1 MSSET
6 RREDNPIKSTI
17 SFCSPQETVTIREAS
32 TEPKQNLARLESENP
47 VLEKQLPQQIDFS
60 DLEFDGALPKPK
72 PSARQRKI
80 LINLLGNPFTPE
92 SEWLNICQMLGHET
106 RIPRRKP
113 LRRRT
118 LRAFAL
124 ALIVAPLTYAL
135 GTHLEK
141 SFVKSVSPKLAAFNT
156 SWDQYQDNMQTEISR
171 SWIPSPYAESEI
183 VSLIFKVN
191 EDGTTGPIRLGRSFR
206 KSQSWQSDL
215 FRRSCVKAVLNARL
229 NPLPLGLS
237 GQEVECFFERP
248 NSKPFSVD
256 NIGYGCTDE
265 RLISYAGLEPV
276 SIVVK
281 K

>member
-1 MSSET
+1 VSSET
-6 RREDNPIKSTI
+6 RREDNTIKSTI
-17 SFCSPQETVTIREAS
+17 SFCSPQDTVIIREATS
-32 TEPKQNLARLESENP
+32 EPKQNLARLQDENP
-47 VLEKQLPQQIDFS
+47 IVEKHLPRQIDFS
-60 DLEFDGALPKPK
+60 ELEFDGALPKPK

-141 SFVKSVSPKLAAFNT
+141 SFVKSVSPTIAAFNT
-156 SWDQYQDNMQTEISR
+156 SWDQYQDNMQMEISR
-171 SWIPSPYAESEI
+171 SWIPSPYAENEI

-191 EDGTTGPIRLGRSFR
+191 EDGTTGPIRLGRSSR
-206 KSQSWQSDL
+206 GSQGWQSDL

-229 NPLPLGLS
+229 NPLPLGLA
-237 GQEVECFFERP
+237 GQEVECFFHRH
-248 NSKPFSVD
+248 NSTPPSLDRISYGD
-256 NIGYGCTDE
+256 ND
-265 RLISYAGLEPV
+265 RLISYAGFEPV
-276 SIVVK
+276 SIVVSK
-281 K
+281 